1 METNETNKY
10 FLPVAVILAGFL
22 IAGAVMW
29 NGSHPAGPGVAA
41 EPGAAP
47 KVNVKDVK
55 TEGNPFIGRADAPAT
70 MIVWDDF
77 QCPFCK
83 KFKLETL
90 SQIVKEYVDTG
101 KLKIVF
107 MDFAF
112 QGEDSITAAV
122 YGSSIWKLY
131 PEQFYAWNMAMFT
144 AQDEGGNQGFGDASS
159 IDKLNATIP
168 GIDVAKVTADVKA
181 NMSTYQ
187 AAIEADKDEAQKVGV
202 NATPSFIVGT
212 QMIQGAYPYPTFK
225 AAIEDALK

>member
-29 NGSHPAGPGVAA
+29 NGSRPAGPGVAA

-55 TEGNPFIGRADAPAT
+55 TEGNPFIGRADAPST
-70 MIVWDDF
+70 MIVWDDL

-83 KFKLETL
+83 KFKLDTMP
-90 SQIVKEYVDTG
+90 QIVKEYVDTG

-112 QGEDSITAAV
+112 QGEDSTIAAV
-122 YGSSIWKLY
+122 YGSSVWKLY
-131 PEQFYAWNMAMFT
+131 PEQFYAWNMAMFI
-144 AQDEGGNQGFGDASS
+144 AQDEGGNQGFGDAAS

-212 QMIQGAYPYPTFK
+212 QMIQGAYPYPTFQ